1 MADLGLA
8 VRLTLAIIFGWASI
22 GKSRQPGQL
31 SRFLATVGIPRSVSG
46 PLGIV
51 VICAEAL
58 VAGGFA
64 LSVSF
69 PSFAIPAALAA
80 TTLSLCFV
88 GFAARARYVRVQEP
102 CNCFGSSEGRPV
114 GAWVLARATL
124 MFVSSAAALVLP
136 AVAFTPASVLA
147 QLTVAVGIASIVFL
161 ADWVVIAYEYLRQP
175 AAVILRPTRRIS
187 VRHVP
192 LETSLFSM
200 GVESAPQHI
209 PLVPEPHP
217 NEGQ

>member
-88 GFAARARYVRVQEP
+88 GFAARARYVRWASMAFCALPYLPSWPHVRWMLPVSRRGSLRERTSLDGSESSP
-102 CNCFGSSEGRPV
+102 LASVGSS
-114 GAWVLARATL
+114 
-124 MFVSSAAALVLP
+124 
-136 AVAFTPASVLA
+136 
-147 QLTVAVGIASIVFL
+147 
-161 ADWVVIAYEYLRQP
+161 
-175 AAVILRPTRRIS
+175 
-187 VRHVP
+187 
-192 LETSLFSM
+192 
-200 GVESAPQHI
+200 
-209 PLVPEPHP
+209 HP
-217 NEGQ
+217 WCL